1 MAWLPSSW
9 NRLRA
14 HFATL
19 AVGLAVTLTCG
30 AAEAVTTVSAGSSNT
45 VPSRD
50 PRRSH
55 WAFQAIRKQVPPVHL
70 AADPSDAS
78 SNPIDAFIA
87 QRLRDKGLP
96 IPKAASRRALIRR
109 VTYDLT
115 GLPPT
120 PEQV

>member
-1 MAWLPSSW
+1 MAWLLSTSSW
-9 NRLRA
+9 MRA
-14 HFATL
+14 RAAALTL
-19 AVGLAVTLTCG
+19 SLAATLTCG
-30 AAEAVTTVSAGSSNT
+30 AAEAGTTASAGSSNT
-45 VPSRD
+45 VPTRD

-55 WAFQAIRKQVPPVHL
+55 WAFQAIRKQVPPVQL
-70 AADPSDAS
+70 SADRSEAS

-96 IPKAASRRALIRR
+96 LPQVANRRALIRR

-120 PEQV
+120 P